1 VLYESSQYGV
11 KRRLNTMAGFTRKTV
26 LVLLAAAL
34 VLLPASAP
42 AAEPS
47 LAEIYSILKTK
58 EFVDLTH
65 TFDTEIPHWPGFPQ
79 EKRETIYWYDK
90 GVGTIG
96 YGFFA
101 QVFSHV
107 GQWGTHC
114 DAPAHFARG
123 KRTLDQIGV
132 KEMLLP
138 LVVFDVHEK
147 AAANPD
153 YALTLEDVKE
163 WEKKHGPVP
172 EGAFAAM
179 RTDWSK
185 RWPDAAAMRNADAA
199 GTAHYPGW
207 SLEAMKYLFE
217 ERKITASGHEPTDTD
232 PGVSTSKGDYT
243 CEAYVLGQDRYQIE
257 LLANLDRVPENGALV
272 VVAFPKP
279 FFGSGFPARVFA
291 ILP

>member
-1 VLYESSQYGV
+1 
-11 KRRLNTMAGFTRKTV
+11 MAGFTRKTV

-153 YALTLEDVKE
+153 YALTL
-163 WEKKHGPVP
+163 
-172 EGAFAAM
+172 
-179 RTDWSK
+179 
-185 RWPDAAAMRNADAA
+185 
-199 GTAHYPGW
+199 
-207 SLEAMKYLFE
+207 
-217 ERKITASGHEPTDTD
+217 
-232 PGVSTSKGDYT
+232 
-243 CEAYVLGQDRYQIE
+243 
-257 LLANLDRVPENGALV
+257 
-272 VVAFPKP
+272 
-279 FFGSGFPARVFA
+279 
-291 ILP
+291 